1 MAVNGALTARVVTVV
16 GVVVTLVV
24 VVGIGECMV
33 ANAMPAS
40 CRAHGILAGAGGLST
55 AH

>member
-1 MAVNGALTARVVTVV
+1 MAADGSLTARVLTVV
-16 GVVVTLVV
+16 GVVVALAV
-24 VVGIGECMV
+24 VVGIGECVV

-40 CRAHGILAGAGGLST
+40 CRAHGILAGAGGLGT